1 MNGGKYTE
9 NDAKELLRRK
19 YAELAE
25 TGETRFPK
33 RADFSDEQVV
43 AIKSYLGPWPRAL
56 EAAGIKEPRDG
67 DRIEKNR
74 EKRRRAKQR
83 RRDARRGSRKRIRLT
98 KRENRFASN
107 IHPARTDGKSE
118 FLFRK
123 GDIYEKENHISG
135 TCRIYRRGACRFT
148 LRHGVCR

>member
-1 MNGGKYTE
+1 MSGGKYTE

-25 TGETRFPK
+25 AGETRFPK

-74 EKRRRAKQR
+74 EKRRRAKR
-83 RRDARRGSRKRIRLT
+83 RRREARLT
-98 KRENRFASN
+98 QKDS
-107 IHPARTDGKSE
+107 TDK
-118 FLFRK
+118 
-123 GDIYEKENHISG
+123 
-135 TCRIYRRGACRFT
+135 T
-148 LRHGVCR
+148 